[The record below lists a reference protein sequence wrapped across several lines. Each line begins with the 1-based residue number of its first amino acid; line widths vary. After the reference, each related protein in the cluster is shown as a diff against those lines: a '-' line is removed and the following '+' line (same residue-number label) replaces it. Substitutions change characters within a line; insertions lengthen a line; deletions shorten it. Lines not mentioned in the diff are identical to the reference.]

1 MKLIFLGKP
10 MAGKGTLSKMTS
22 EKLNYK
28 HISTGDLLRTEVKNE
43 TDLGKE
49 AKEFMEKGL
58 LVPDELIIRLLA
70 KGLPDNNFI
79 LDGFP
84 RTLDQAEKLS
94 EVSDMD
100 KVIDIDVR
108 DELIEKR
115 TISRKNC
122 KTCGAIYGL
131 DIPPKE
137 DNVCDKCG
145 TELFQR
151 PDDTI
156 EIIRQRLDTYSK
168 MTSPLIGYYKE
179 KSLYVAVDGNRKAQ
193 AILQDIL
200 DLIEKV

>member
-10 MAGKGTLSKMTS
+10 MAGKGTMSKMTS
-22 EKLNYK
+22 ERLNYK
-28 HISTGDLLRTEVKNE
+28 HISTGDLLRAEVKNE

-49 AKEFMEKGL
+49 AKEFMAKGL

-84 RTLDQAEKLS
+84 RTLVQAEKLS
-94 EVSDMD
+94 EIADMD

-108 DELIEKR
+108 DDLIEKR
-115 TISRKNC
+115 TVSRRNC
-122 KTCGAIYGL
+122 KNCGAIYGL

-137 DNVCDKCG
+137 NNVCDKCA

-156 EIIRQRLDTYSK
+156 EIIRQRLD
-168 MTSPLIGYYKE
+168 
-179 KSLYVAVDGNRKAQ
+179 
-193 AILQDIL
+193 
-200 DLIEKV
+200 